1 MSFKAGEI
9 KLAYWEDRSNPYYC
23 IQNGV
28 RIPINAAPK
37 IACDEYVKPASAE
50 IDAKK
55 TQCNYVKKMY

>member
-28 RIPINAAPK
+28 RILINAAPK
-37 IACDEYVKPASAE
+37 ITYNESVKPAPAE